1 MLRRGFGTW
10 VTLAVL
16 LVLMIAAFAS
26 IMEMRFSPG
35 DIYAHYST
43 KRSDPLGAR
52 AFYESLDRM
61 PGVEVSRNSSSL
73 QRIKGLDEDSAL
85 VLLGLPRG
93 ALKMLRAP
101 DDSPVMGA
109 VRSGARLVIVMNPGY
124 VPLSSKKQNEADES
138 WLKRRE
144 KIKKELNKKEG
155 DDDEADDEDTDED
168 LAEKIDKAL
177 GKLFLDYINIELM
190 VQKGFKRPEQGWVV
204 DAVDSDFEEDEI
216 LIGLPKVFPNWYS
229 QFRFKEV
236 KDPWNE
242 VARIE
247 GAPVVVERPYGK
259 GRIVITT
266 DSYFASN
273 EALWKKGDTSFLWWL
288 IGGKTK
294 VVFDET
300 IHGSEESG
308 GIMKL
313 IRRYRLH
320 GFFAGL
326 LVFLILLA
334 WSSGSSLVPGSEELE
349 RGLTGSGGAVSGED
363 ASSGMVRMLRRSIR
377 PTELL
382 DQCVTLWQESDSRA
396 GAALSPSQKNAMEQ
410 VQQKRRSRPKEL
422 SLSEAYGKLVQVL
435 RKK

>member
-10 VTLAVL
+10 LTLAIL

-61 PGVEVSRNSSSL
+61 PGVEVSRNLSSP
-73 QRIKGLDEDSAL
+73 QRIKGLDEDTAL

-93 ALKMLRAP
+93 ALVRLRAP
-101 DDSPVMGA
+101 DDSPVMDA
-109 VRSGARLVIVMNPGY
+109 VREGTRLVIVMNPGY
-124 VPLSSKKQNEADES
+124 VPLAAKKEDEN
-138 WLKRRE
+138 WLERRE
-144 KIKKELNKKEG
+144 KIKKELHEKEG
-155 DDDEADDEDTDED
+155 DEEEDEDQE
-168 LAEKIDKAL
+168 LKKLL
-177 GKLFLDYINIELM
+177 GELFLDYIRIELKA
-190 VQKGFKRPEQGWVV
+190 QEGFERPEQGWEVE
-204 DAVDSDFEEDEI
+204 AVGSDFEEDAEEG
-216 LIGLPKVFPNWYS
+216 LPELPKVFPNWYS
-229 QFRFKEV
+229 QYRFENV
-236 KDPWNE
+236 ESPWSE
-242 VARIE
+242 VARVE
-247 GAPVVVERPYGK
+247 DLPVVVQRPYGK
-259 GRIVITT
+259 GRIVMAS
-266 DSYFASN
+266 DAYFSSN
-273 EALWKKGDTSFLWWL
+273 EALWKKGDTTFLWWL
-288 IGGKTK
+288 IGGKKK

-334 WSSGSSLVPGSEELE
+334 WSGGSSLVPGSEEME
-349 RGLTGSGGAVSGED
+349 RGLTGDGGAVSGED

-377 PTELL
+377 PAELL
-382 DQCVTLWQESDSRA
+382 DQCVTLWQESSSGA
-396 GAALSPSQKNAMEQ
+396 GAALSPAQKTEMEK
-410 VQQKRRSRPKEL
+410 VQQTRRSRPKEL
-422 SLSEAYGKLVQVL
+422 PLNVAYEKLVQVL